1 MKHLL
6 QAAALWL
13 LLLTLVSQL
22 ATAHAQGT
30 AFTYQGRVLD
40 NGTNFTG
47 TGQFKFALVTST
59 NFNHQATATANLSGV
74 SPNYFVSSCTLNNGG
89 SGYATAPAVT
99 ISGGGGSGATAS
111 ASILGGAVNAVNILT
126 PGSGY
131 TTTPTVT
138 IAPPPANIIYTSY
151 WSNDGTSVNGSEPSA
166 AVSVGV
172 TDGLFAVVLGDT
184 TLPNMTA
191 IDASLFAQPNLQ
203 LRIWFNDGAHGFA
216 ALNPVQNLTPTP
228 YASYSANAGSA
239 LTATTAASANSVS
252 AANIVGIIPA
262 TQLPA
267 NVITN
272 GASGVNITGT
282 FNGSG
287 SGLTNVTAATLAIP
301 PGMALIP
308 AGSFTMG
315 DNLDGES
322 DATPISVGVSAF
334 YLDVNLVSYSQ
345 WQSVYYWATNHGY
358 GFVNAGAG
366 KAANNP
372 VQTVDWYDT
381 VKWCNARSQQAGKT
395 PVYYTDAGLTQVFTN
410 GEVTVYV
417 NWAAKGYR
425 LPTEAE
431 WEKAARGGLSGQR
444 FPWGNVISESLA
456 NYVGNTSYSYDLGP
470 NGYNAAFTN
479 GVTPY
484 TSPVG
489 YFAPNGYGLY
499 DMAGNVFEWCWDWF
513 GTPYGQPTTTNPTG
527 PSTGSYRVLRGGAWN
542 GLAIYSR
549 CAFRNSYLPNSAIS
563 YIGFRCVRGL

>member
-22 ATAHAQGT
+22 STAHAQGT

-47 TGQFKFALVTST
+47 TGQFQFALVTST
-59 NFNHQATATANLSGV
+59 NFNHQATAAANLNGV

-131 TTTPTVT
+131 TTTPTVA
-138 IAPPPANIIYTSY
+138 IAPPPANITYTSY

-282 FNGSG
+282 FNGNG
-287 SGLTNVTAATLAIP
+287 SGLI
-301 PGMALIP
+301 
-308 AGSFTMG
+308 AGQISLGTKQAG
-315 DNLDGES
+315 DVWDDFRDADGTILDGKQTPS
-322 DATPISVGVSAF
+322 GQAWSVFGPGIYTATIINNKINCQSNCYCEVAAGGGVRRISGVLSFSTPAWCGND
-334 YLDVNLVSYSQ
+334 LSKQVIMLIGDGDDGGGLGNLV
-345 WQSVYYWATNHGY
+345 H
-358 GFVNAGAG
+358 
-366 KAANNP
+366 
-372 VQTVDWYDT
+372 
-381 VKWCNARSQQAGKT
+381 
-395 PVYYTDAGLTQVFTN
+395 
-410 GEVTVYV
+410 
-417 NWAAKGYR
+417 
-425 LPTEAE
+425 
-431 WEKAARGGLSGQR
+431 LS
-444 FPWGNVISESLA
+444 
-456 NYVGNTSYSYDLGP
+456 
-470 NGYNAAFTN
+470 
-479 GVTPY
+479 
-484 TSPVG
+484 
-489 YFAPNGYGLY
+489 
-499 DMAGNVFEWCWDWF
+499 F
-513 GTPYGQPTTTNPTG
+513 GRPA
-527 PSTGSYRVLRGGAWN
+527 V
-542 GLAIYSR
+542 
-549 CAFRNSYLPNSAIS
+549 
-563 YIGFRCVRGL
+563 V